1 MEEFE
6 ARDSN
11 EPLSAANRHFVQE
24 ILLDA
29 QEDLDLLDNEVAHA
43 RSILDT
49 ALRRRDKGARRV
61 GRLKA
66 WAAPHKYMPPEL
78 LAKIFTYCV
87 GLAEMALP
95 VPPYPDNF
103 KHGFSRSMAW
113 VLTHVCS
120 RWRKICIAEHQFW
133 NTIALLPR
141 GKHPRRALETAI
153 LRSGTRIIHL
163 KYTASG
169 CSEAVLPT
177 ILRHHNR
184 FTSLDLEITR
194 NTEEFLSKIPLFEN
208 LESLSI
214 KLDNYDGIPFAGL
227 PAPPLLRKLTL
238 ASVIPGFH
246 RTLYN
251 HWVDPLDSMWAQ
263 LTHLKIKRLLTIS
276 SSSMLKILQRGTV
289 LVECSLYISAWLN
302 PDGFLE
308 NVVLPNLEVL
318 ELNTDHKNANP
329 YIILHALTLPS
340 LKTFEIKGEYLGIG
354 NSWPINDVLQL
365 FIRSRCPLEV
375 LRMIRHRV
383 QVEFVLPLM
392 RVLPDLVVEFDISTD
407 RPLSA
412 SIVDKMIS
420 ENLLP
425 HLEHLSAWFDT
436 GRTALALLESTW
448 AAGQDSGI
456 RRGDISVFSNG
467 ELTLQEQNTIAN
479 KLNITLRKY

>member
-1 MEEFE
+1 M
-6 ARDSN
+6 
-11 EPLSAANRHFVQE
+11 
-24 ILLDA
+24 DA
-29 QEDLDLLDNEVAHA
+29 QEDLDLLDNEVVRT

-49 ALRRRDKGARRV
+49 VLRRRDEGARRV

-66 WAAPHKYMPPEL
+66 WAASHKYLPPEL

-141 GKHPRRALETAI
+141 GKHPRRAFEAAI

-163 KYTASG
+163 KYIASG

-177 ILRHHNR
+177 ILRHRNR

-194 NTEEFLSKIPLFEN
+194 NTEEFLGKIPLFEK

-214 KLDNYDGIPFAGL
+214 RFDNYDGIPFVGL

-238 ASVIPGFH
+238 ASVKLGFS
-246 RTLYN
+246 RTVYN
-251 HWVDPLDSMWAQ
+251 HHWVDPVDSIWAQ
-263 LTHLKIKRLLTIS
+263 LTHLEIKKTLTIA
-276 SSSMLKILQRGTV
+276 SSSMLKILQQGTA
-289 LVECSLYISAWLN
+289 LVKCFLYISRWLD
-302 PDGFLE
+302 PGDFLE
-308 NVVLPNLEVL
+308 AVECIVLPNLQVL
-318 ELNTDHKNANP
+318 KLQTDQDDADP
-329 YIILHALTLPS
+329 CPILHALTLPS
-340 LKTFEIKGEYLGIG
+340 LKTFEMDGGYRNTWKSL
-354 NSWPINDVLQL
+354 PLDHVLQL
-365 FIRSRCPLEV
+365 IIRSRCPLKV
-375 LRMIRHRV
+375 LRIISYRV
-383 QVEFVLPLM
+383 PVRFTLPLM
-392 RVLPDLVVEFDISTD
+392 RVLPDLVEFDIETD
-407 RPLSA
+407 VPLSA
-412 SIVDKMIS
+412 LIVDKMIS
-420 ENLLP
+420 EKLFP

-436 GRTALALLESTW
+436 DRTAIALLESTW

-456 RRGDISVFSNG
+456 CRGKISVSSMG
-467 ELTLQEQNTIAN
+467 ELTLQEKN
-479 KLNITLRKY
+479 KMDKLQIINGGYY